1 MTEPEPEPETR
12 APATPSP
19 SPMRHGLVVALDGPG
34 SSGKSSV
41 GSAAAARLGYRFCDT
56 GLLYRAIT
64 WLAGERG
71 TGPDDPGSLVAL
83 VDAVRL
89 VDDGAGRLARVEVD
103 GRDVTELVQ
112 APDVDAAVSAVAR
125 VPELR
130 SRLNVL
136 QRELAAGG
144 SIVMTGRDIGTVVL
158 PDADVKLYLDAS
170 PEERAARR
178 AAQRGI
184 DPTSPEGL
192 EILED
197 LRRRDGVDS
206 GRAVAPLRPADDGI
220 IVRTDGNA
228 FETTVETVVAAVRAV
243 EATPAT
249 TSSVASPGAPGTVAS
264 QEPASQEPASR
275 ATKPRRTPIPPVP
288 VATELTP
295 LIRFVCFVFR
305 IVVRIFARVRIE
317 GDLAGI
323 PRSGAFIMA
332 ANHASSA
339 DPVLIGAFLNPP
351 FGRPMNWLG
360 KREVF
365 DNPIL
370 AWMARRG
377 GVHPVDRDAADVDAF
392 RSAMRILESGNILAI
407 FPEGTRS
414 RDGALHEAKQ
424 GVGVLALKAG
434 SPILP
439 VAVIDTDRMWPRGSF
454 MPRFGSRVTV
464 RIGRPFT
471 VEPATPGPGR
481 DRRAASG
488 AATRRIMAEIARL
501 LPERQRGIYAADV
514 GDLPAV

>member
-1 MTEPEPEPETR
+1 MT
-12 APATPSP
+12 ASATPSSP
-19 SPMRHGLVVALDGPG
+19 SARSGLVVALDGPG

-64 WLAGERG
+64 WLAAERG
-71 TGPDDPGSLVAL
+71 TGPDDPAALVAL
-83 VDAVRL
+83 VDSVRL
-89 VDDGAGRLARVEVD
+89 TDDGAGRLARVEID
-103 GRDVTELVQ
+103 DRDVTELVQ
-112 APDVDAAVSAVAR
+112 APEVDAAVSAVAR

-130 SRLNVL
+130 ARLNVL
-136 QRELAAGG
+136 QREIAAGG
-144 SIVMTGRDIGTVVL
+144 SLVMTGRDIGTVVL
-158 PDADVKLYLDAS
+158 PGADVKLYLDAS
-170 PEERAARR
+170 TEERAARR

-184 DPTSPEGL
+184 DPSSPEGR

-220 IVRTDGNA
+220 IIRTDGNA
-228 FETTVETVVAAVRAV
+228 FETTVEAVVAAVRAV
-243 EATPAT
+243 EARRAPRAEPTPA
-249 TSSVASPGAPGTVAS
+249 PEPRAPKA
-264 QEPASQEPASR
+264 
-275 ATKPRRTPIPPVP
+275 RRKPIPPVP

-295 LIRFVCFVFR
+295 LIRFVCFLFR
-305 IVVRIFARVRIE
+305 VVVRIFARVRID
-317 GDLAGI
+317 GDVSDI

-332 ANHASSA
+332 ANHTSSA

-360 KREVF
+360 KREVY
-365 DNPIL
+365 DNPFL
-370 AWMARRG
+370 AWLARRG
-377 GVHPVDRDAADVDAF
+377 GIHPVDRDAADVDAF
-392 RSAMRILESGNILAI
+392 RSAIRILESGNILAI

-424 GVGVLALKAG
+424 GVGVLALRAG

-464 RIGRPFT
+464 RIGTPFLLDAT
-471 VEPATPGPGR
+471 TPGPGR
-481 DRRAASG
+481 DRRAAAS
-488 AATRRIMAEIARL
+488 AATDRIMTEIAAL
-501 LPERQRGIYAADV
+501 LPERQRGVYADA
-514 GDLPAV
+514 AARASRSS